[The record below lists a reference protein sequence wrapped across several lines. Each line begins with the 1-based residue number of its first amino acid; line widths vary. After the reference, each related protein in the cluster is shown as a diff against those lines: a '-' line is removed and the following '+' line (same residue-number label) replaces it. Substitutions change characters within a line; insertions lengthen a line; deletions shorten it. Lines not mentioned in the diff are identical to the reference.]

1 MIYKES
7 ILKVVD
13 NSGALYAKCIGIKG
27 NTIASLGSII
37 TVSIIKALSNRKI
50 KKGEVHKAII
60 IRTKKGVKRP
70 DGSYLQ
76 FDENSL
82 ILVDT
87 ISSLTPKGTRILGPL
102 PLELTSNSKLAS
114 LATKYI

>member
-1 MIYKES
+1 MIFKES

-27 NTIASLGSII
+27 NTIASIGSII

-60 IRTKKGVKRP
+60 IRTKKGVIRP
-70 DGSYLQ
+70 DGSFLQ

-82 ILVDT
+82 ILLEAD
-87 ISSLTPKGTRILGPL
+87 STPKGTRILGPL
-102 PLELTSNSKLAS
+102 PFELTSYSKIAS
-114 LATKYI
+114 LATKFI